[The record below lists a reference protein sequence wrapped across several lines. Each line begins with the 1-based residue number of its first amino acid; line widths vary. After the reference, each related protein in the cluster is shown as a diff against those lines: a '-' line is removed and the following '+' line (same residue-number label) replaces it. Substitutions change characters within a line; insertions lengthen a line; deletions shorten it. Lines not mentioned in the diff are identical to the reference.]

1 MCLLL
6 LRLVPRLH
14 GDLPSEAQYSRFQLR
29 DVGRDSRGRVLPTEA
44 QYSRFQLCDF
54 GSDSRVGFALGY
66 GLDAL
71 VDHPHLLQFRKF
83 SCSNL
88 PCAPRVET
96 QQYILRVSHL
106 LGEEIDVALGLRL
119 FVARLVAIGGIVG
132 RIEEVGI
139 VWLFSLF
146 HRRVPFRLLRRSVHV
161 ASTGTFDFGEV
172 LLEAG
177 DDRRE
182 VVDGEYRL
190 LLEECVAYARGRVTV
205 MRRPYVVGDWTV
217 LG

>member
-1 MCLLL
+1 M
-6 LRLVPRLH
+6 
-14 GDLPSEAQYSRFQLR
+14 
-29 DVGRDSRGRVLPTEA
+29 
-44 QYSRFQLCDF
+44 
-54 GSDSRVGFALGY
+54 GFALSYILGVH
-66 GLDAL
+66 
-71 VDHPHLLQFRKF
+71 VDHPHLFEFRYL
-83 SCSNL
+83 SCSDL
-88 PCAPRVET
+88 PRAPRVET

-106 LGEEIDVALGLRL
+106 FGEEIDVALGLRL
-119 FVARLVAIGGIVG
+119 FVARLVGSVGIVG

-139 VWLFSLF
+139 VRLFSLF
-146 HRRVPFRLLRRSVHV
+146 HRRFPFCLLRRSFDV

-172 LLEAG
+172 GFEVV

-190 LLEECVAYARGRVTV
+190 LLEESVAYARGRVTV